1 MELYQIVQVVILTL
15 VAVLVLRVLVLLAL
29 ARGDLGR
36 AWLSIRAFFKVITDP
51 EVAKKVEPILT
62 PPPPEPPKPP
72 RLSGEPL
79 RLLNVLQRD
88 GRLLDFLL
96 EDISAA
102 TDEQVGAG
110 VRELHKKAQ
119 AAIKEHLTLEP
130 ILPGQEEAPVEVPA
144 GFDPS
149 AVRVTGNV
157 TGNPPFRG
165 VLKHHGWRV
174 RSYKLPAPP
183 PGVDELVVAPAEV
196 ELP

>member
-1 MELYQIVQVVILTL
+1 CSAVESTMLFFFSSRRRHTRL
-15 VAVLVLRVLVLLAL
+15 VSDWSSDVCSS
-29 ARGDLGR
+29 DL
-36 AWLSIRAFFKVITDP
+36 
-51 EVAKKVEPILT
+51 
-62 PPPPEPPKPP
+62 
-72 RLSGEPL
+72 
-79 RLLNVLQRD
+79 
-88 GRLLDFLL
+88 
-96 EDISAA
+96 
-102 TDEQVGAG
+102 
-110 VRELHKKAQ
+110 ELHKKAQ

-183 PGVDELVVAPAEV
+183 PGVGDLVVAPAEV